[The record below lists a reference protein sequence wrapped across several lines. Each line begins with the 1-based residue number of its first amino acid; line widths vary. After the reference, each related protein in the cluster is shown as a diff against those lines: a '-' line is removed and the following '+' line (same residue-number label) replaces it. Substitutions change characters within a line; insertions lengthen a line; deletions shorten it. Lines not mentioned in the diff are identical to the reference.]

1 MGYYENPPMIN
12 SNRGSEMISSAI
24 ANAASSLAQGL
35 LDKGERRRQEEKE
48 RKLTIQK
55 LQDRKNETD
64 LFYSDKLTEWS
75 SKYQKTNDA
84 VDAQL
89 SELVNSKISKAADSR
104 IALLTETDPTVRQE
118 YLKNIRNADSFLVS
132 SSKFAKSLAEQT
144 ATWRMSAKGA
154 KVGVPGGYVING
166 KDDKEILDNTAFVEV
181 LGGMDAMYENTDISI
196 TDDPNGDGSVVT
208 VRGKHKDSGE
218 EFVVSKNSKD
228 YEKAEAEVEDGI
240 LLPVESLSTFN
251 TQAREVVADKK
262 GNIFPGFLDD
272 TRQTIDLDSSGTSGG
287 VGKDVYQ
294 LKNAQIL
301 QEEAIKKEIG
311 KKSEVTATGYIS
323 ADSPSRLRVLL
334 DYTLKKGPGWYDDNF
349 KKLTVDEQKKT
360 LSGILTDSA
369 WETLTESLERK
380 EMNGKMVYFNPSA
393 DLQLKD
399 KVSAASLRQSQPK
412 EEKPEEEPLYQEEY
426 FDEIIN
432 GYNPPA
438 GSKLSTSEMEFKNR
452 QSLAINLN
460 RLTGEGDKY
469 RTKEY
474 LYKTWLNSPY
484 KQGSYDTGLTR
495 AEAYKEGKIK
505 GKPEDAFKKSF
516 NGELFV
522 KGDGGVYRPVQ
533 GYNLKTATGR
543 VKLALDQA
551 TSSSEKKA
559 LQKKLTGAKL
569 ADWMQKNP
577 IKKGETQQQYAI
589 RAQKSI

>member
-1 MGYYENPPMIN
+1 MGYYENPPIIN

-24 ANAASSLAQGL
+24 ANAAGSLAQGL
-35 LDKGERRRQEEKE
+35 IDKGERRRQEEKE

-64 LFYSDKLTEWS
+64 LFYNDKLTEWS

-89 SELVNSKISKAADSR
+89 GELVNSKISKAADSR

-393 DLQLKD
+393 DLQIKD
-399 KVSAASLRQSQPK
+399 KVSAASLRQPKQK
-412 EEKPEEEPLYQEEY
+412 EEKPEETLYQEEY

-438 GSKLSTSEMEFKNR
+438 GSKLLPGQLDYRTR
-452 QSLAINLN
+452 INLAEN
-460 RLTGEGDKY
+460 LNKLTGEDDKY
-469 RTKEY
+469 ITKED
-474 LYKTWLNSPY
+474 LYKVWLNTPY
-484 KQGSYDTGLTR
+484 KSGKFDTGLTMQ
-495 AEAYKEGKIK
+495 EAYKDGKIK
-505 GKPEDAFKKSF
+505 GKPEDAFKKVF
-516 NGELFV
+516 NGKLFV
-522 KGDGGVYRPVQ
+522 KGDGGAYRPVK
-533 GYNLKTATGR
+533 GYDLKTASGR

-551 TSSSEKKA
+551 SNATERKV
-559 LQKKLTGAKL
+559 LQKKLAGARL

-577 IKKGETQQQYAI
+577 IKRGESQQQYAI
-589 RAQKSI
+589 RAQKSM

>member
-64 LFYSDKLTEWS
+64 LFYNDKLTEWS

-89 SELVNSKISKAADSR
+89 GELVNSKISKAADSR

-262 GNIFPGFLDD
+262 GNIFPGFLDK

-287 VGKDVYQ
+287 VGKDIYQ

-323 ADSPSRLRVLL
+323 ADSPSRLRALL

-349 KKLTVDEQKKT
+349 KKLTVDEQKKK
-360 LSGILTDSA
+360 LSEILTDSA

-412 EEKPEEEPLYQEEY
+412 EEKQEEPLYQEEY

-438 GSKLSTSEMEFKNR
+438 GSKLSTSEMDFKLR
-452 QSLAINLN
+452 QNLAINLN
-460 RLTGEGDKY
+460 KLTGEGDKY

-474 LYKTWLNSPY
+474 IYRTWLNSPY

-495 AEAYKEGKIK
+495 EQAYKDGKIK
-505 GKPEDAFKKSF
+505 SKPENDFKKSF

-551 TSSSEKKA
+551 TNSTEKKA
-559 LQKKLTGAKL
+559 LQKKLAGAKL

-577 IKKGETQQQYAI
+577 IKKGESQQQYAI

>member
-144 ATWRMSAKGA
+144 ATWRMSVKGA

-166 KDDKEILDNTAFVEV
+166 KNDKEILDNTAFVEV
-181 LGGMDAMYENTDISI
+181 LGGMDSMYENTNISI

-208 VRGKHKDSGE
+208 VSGVHKDSGE
-218 EFVVSKNSKD
+218 AFSVSKNSKD

-251 TQAREVVADKK
+251 TQAKEVVADKK
-262 GNIFPGFLDD
+262 GNIFPGFLDK

-311 KKSEVTATGYIS
+311 KKSDVTATGYIS
-323 ADSPSRLRVLL
+323 TDGPSRLRVLL

-349 KKLTVDEQKKT
+349 QKLTVDEQKKT

-393 DLQLKD
+393 DLQIKD
-399 KVSAASLRQSQPK
+399 KVSAASLRQPKQK
-412 EEKPEEEPLYQEEY
+412 EEKPEETLYQEEY

-460 RLTGEGDKY
+460 KLTGEGDKY

-474 LYKTWLNSPY
+474 LYRTWLNSPY
-484 KQGSYDTGLTR
+484 KKGNYDTGLTR
-495 AEAYKEGKIK
+495 AQAYKDGEIK

-551 TSSSEKKA
+551 TSSSEKKI
-559 LQKKLTGAKL
+559 LQKKLAAAKL
-569 ADWMQKNP
+569 SDWMSKNP
-577 IKKGETQQQYAI
+577 IKKGETQQQYAA